1 MFQFIDNENDEE
13 DPNQSILDS
22 NQAVGPAQFLTE
34 SVILYLKS
42 LNVLFYKSLNIE
54 LSKKSSAK
62 Y

>member
-22 NQAVGPAQFLTE
+22 NQAVAPAQFLTE

-42 LNVLFYKSLNIE
+42 LNVLMY
-54 LSKKSSAK
+54 